1 MVQLQ
6 NASLTVSIDPL
17 GAELT
22 SVRKN
27 GEEYLWQGDPQWWE
41 GHAPVLFPICGGLR
55 EDRYTWRGTPYQLEK
70 HGFASR
76 KRFTVEEQSAERATF
91 LLRDDEETRRSY
103 PFAFAL
109 RITYTLA
116 GDAVE
121 VLYRVHNPCDT
132 PLYFSIGAHEAY
144 ACPEGFSAYEVT
156 FAEPETLRSTVV
168 TGPLLAH
175 ESVAVPTDGR
185 TLALRDAYFAVDALV
200 FEQLRSRSLTLRNR
214 STGRGVQ
221 VEFPGFDALLLWTK
235 PGAPYLCVEPWC
247 GLPDYVD
254 ADGDLTR
261 KPRILCAEPGQTVE
275 KLHRF
280 TLL

>member
-1 MVQLQ
+1 MVVLQ
-6 NASLTVSIDPL
+6 NASLTVTIDPL

-22 SVRKN
+22 SVRKDQA
-27 GEEYLWQGDPQWWE
+27 EYLWQGDPRWWA
-41 GHAPVLFPICGGLR
+41 GRAPVLFPICGGLKN
-55 EDRYTWRGTPYQLEK
+55 DQYTWQGKSYTLEK

-76 KRFTVEEQSAERATF
+76 KRFAVEAQTAERATF

-109 RITYTLA
+109 RVTYTLC
-116 GDAVE
+116 GDALE
-121 VLYRVHNPCDT
+121 VRYAVSGPADA

-144 ACPEGFSAYEVT
+144 ACPEGVSAYEIV
-156 FAEPETLRSTVV
+156 FEQPETLRSTVV

-175 ESVAVPTDGR
+175 ESVAVPTDGAV
-185 TLALRDAYFAVDALV
+185 LALRDAYFTVDALV
-200 FEQLRSRSLTLRNR
+200 FEQLRSRSLTLRHR
-214 STGRGVQ
+214 ATGRGVR
-221 VEFPGFDALLLWTK
+221 VDYPGFDALLLWTK
-235 PGAPYLCVEPWC
+235 PGAPFLCVEPWC

-254 ADGDLTR
+254 ADGPLCG
-261 KPRILCAEPGQTVE
+261 KPRILRAEPGQTVE